1 MSTTETYATRN
12 DPVQIR
18 TPDGCL
24 LAVRRFG
31 PQNGPP
37 VLLLGGG
44 EGAMRRWR
52 GLLPALCVDDRER
65 EAFAGAGSEQS
76 LGEHLRVVVFDPRGT
91 GWSSRS
97 HGVARTVK
105 EAAADALAVAA
116 ALFDGPFHLVGH
128 SLGGCVALEVALA
141 GGKLVRSLA
150 LLSSTAGGEGRTPP
164 DDEYLALRE
173 TAGDPLSQPDVERQ
187 ADVLRRQVELT
198 FSPAFAQ
205 AHPELLALLTHEA
218 ARELRWQRRLA
229 ARGADVAEAAAAHA
243 ARLASAGP
251 RRAPRRPRRPDA
263 GRPRPPGPARPVR
276 QRRLPRRAHP
286 RRSARTAR
294 GRPRPDHRT
303 SGRAHRPD
311 PPPRAG
317 YCPALRPRPRV

>member
-24 LAVRRFG
+24 LSVRRFG

-65 EAFAGAGSEQS
+65 GAFAGAGSERS

-173 TAGDPLSQPDVERQ
+173 TAGDPLSQPEGERQ

-229 ARGADVAEAAAAHA
+229 ARGADVAEAAEAHA
-243 ARLASAGP
+243 ARLAS
-251 RRAPRRPRRPDA
+251 PDLA
-263 GRPRPPGPARPVR
+263 ARLGGLAVPTLVVHGRQDRPVPSANGAYLAEHIPGA
-276 QRRLPRRAHP
+276 RLELLEGGHDLTIERA
-286 RRSARTAR
+286 AELI
-294 GRPRPDHRT
+294 DLIHRHVLGT
-303 SGRAHRPD
+303 
-311 PPPRAG
+311 
-317 YCPALRPRPRV
+317 ALR